1 MDAFFD
7 LCVKFLIWCAHCT
20 GLSYKEINVWLFVII
35 HPAITLVLLVLYINM
50 ISKFRKLKNKLN
62 YEKK

>member
-1 MDAFFD
+1 MDNFFD
-7 LCVKFLIWCAHCT
+7 LCVRFLIWLAHVS
-20 GLSYKEINVWLFVII
+20 GLTYKEINVWLFVII

-50 ISKFRKLKNKLN
+50 ISKVRKLKNKLN